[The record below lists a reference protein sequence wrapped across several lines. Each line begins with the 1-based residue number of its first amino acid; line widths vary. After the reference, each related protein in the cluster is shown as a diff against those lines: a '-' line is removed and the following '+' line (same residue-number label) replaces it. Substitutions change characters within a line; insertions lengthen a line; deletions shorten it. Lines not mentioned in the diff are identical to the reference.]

1 MAIEKFLAM
10 EDGEPGYTKLGTVT
24 HVPFAAGGN
33 GVQITGGSTQP
44 WRQANQVNVPFDNA
58 GSVRVEF
65 TSTTYWGVSTFG
77 TNNIGQ
83 SSVEF
88 IAEGI
93 RTQRRSNV
101 DSIAY
106 GIEISTQ
113 PIDLISH
120 RWGVRFVQ
128 SNTTGTIEVWCDG
141 VLVVNRTTKTTS
153 GESGTGNGASLD
165 INSIRL
171 TASGAGNT
179 ANFDSVV
186 ISDALQGDCHVDYL
200 VPDGNGD
207 TSQWVGS
214 DGNSVDN
221 WALIDEIPASATDY
235 VEADEVDLRD
245 LYTVANLPASGT
257 ILGVQAVVHPW
268 KLGPG
273 AEIPTSTILKT
284 GVGEHVDLIAG
295 MSTAMQGLETPIR
308 TTRPGGGAWTVSDVN
323 AMQIGVT
330 TEEP

>member
-10 EDGEPGYTKLGTVT
+10 ENGEPGYTKTGTVT

-33 GVQITGGSTQP
+33 GVSMVSGTGYTWNQP
-44 WRQANQVNVPFDNA
+44 NQAIVPLNDS
-58 GSVRVEF
+58 GSVCIEF
-65 TSTTYWGVSTFG
+65 TSTTYWGVSTVG
-77 TNNIGQ
+77 VSGQ
-83 SSVEF
+83 PQASAEF
-88 IAEGI
+88 ILEGI
-93 RTQRRSNV
+93 RTQRRGGLTNNNAGRETSAQ
-101 DSIAY
+101 DI
-106 GIEISTQ
+106 G
-113 PIDLISH
+113 PILH

-128 SNTTGTIEVWCDG
+128 SHTDGVIEVWCDG
-141 VLVVNRTTKTTS
+141 VQVLSRTMQTTKEVSGSDLVVN
-153 GESGTGNGASLD
+153 AL
-165 INSIRL
+165 RL
-171 TASGAGNT
+171 TSPEMASTT

-186 ISDALQGDCHVDYL
+186 ISDAFQGDCHVDYL

-221 WALIDEIPASATDY
+221 WQLVDEIPPSNADY
-235 VEADEVDLRD
+235 VEADETNLRD
-245 LYTVANLPASGT
+245 TYTVTNLPASGT

-284 GVGEHVDLIAG
+284 GAGEHVDLIAG
-295 MSTAMQGLETPIR
+295 MSTAMQGLEAPIR
-308 TTRPGGGAWTVSDVN
+308 TTRPGGGAWTVADIN
-323 AMQIGVT
+323 NLQLGVT

>member
-10 EDGEPGYTKLGTVT
+10 EDVEPGYTKTGTVT
-24 HVPFAAGGN
+24 HVSFPSGGN
-33 GVQITGGSTQP
+33 GVQVTGTGSNRHP
-44 WRQANQVNVPFDNA
+44 WWQSNRVDVPFDNA
-58 GSVRVEF
+58 GSVLVEF
-65 TSTTYWGVSTFG
+65 TSTTYWGVATLG
-77 TNNIGQ
+77 ANGIGQ
-83 SSVEF
+83 ASAEF

-93 RTQRRSNV
+93 RTQRRNIETIASATEISAQ
-101 DSIAY
+101 SIA
-106 GIEISTQ
+106 
-113 PIDLISH
+113 LASH

-128 SNTTGTIEVWCDG
+128 SDTTGTIEVWCDG
-141 VLVVNRTTKTTS
+141 ALVMNRTMKTTADTDS
-153 GESGTGNGASLD
+153 SLVING
-165 INSIRL
+165 IRL
-171 TASGAGNT
+171 TASGSGT

-186 ISDALQGDCHVDYL
+186 ISDAPQGDCHVDYL

-214 DGNSVDN
+214 DSDSVDN
-221 WALIDEIPASATDY
+221 WELVDEIPPSGADY
-235 VEADEVDLRD
+235 VEADATDLRD
-245 LYTVANLPASGT
+245 LYTVTNLPASGT

-284 GVGEHVDLIAG
+284 GVGEHVDLIEG
-295 MSTAMQGLETPIR
+295 ISTAMQGLETPIR

-323 AMQIGVT
+323 DMQIGVT